1 MGKQLRKQTI
11 FSERFSPKTSDYNFF
26 MSSVGSSVTG
36 EIFVT
41 VVIIVFSDLSNNELG
56 TLPPYIF
63 RNITAVEF
71 L

>member
-1 MGKQLRKQTI
+1 
-11 FSERFSPKTSDYNFF
+11 

-56 TLPPYIF
+56 TLPPCIF

>member
-1 MGKQLRKQTI
+1 
-11 FSERFSPKTSDYNFF
+11 
-26 MSSVGSSVTG
+26 MSSVGSSIID

-41 VVIIVFSDLSNNELG
+41 VVIIVLRDLSNNELG
-56 TLPPYIF
+56 NLSPYIF